1 MSVAP
6 FLTRALALLEGVGI
20 AFDSIRSNKA
30 RAALTIAG
38 VAVGVFV
45 VVAISAAIYGINRSV
60 AADFEAAGPTSFFIY
75 KYPIEFN
82 TCDGTDETC
91 PWIHYPPL
99 TVEETRAIEQLPS
112 IRGATIHIGSS
123 AAFRYKDR
131 RLASGLI
138 DLYTPSWT
146 DVDGGDISP
155 GRSFT
160 YAENETAARLVL
172 INDKMA
178 EVLFGDAEPLDKSIY
193 INGVPFRIIGL
204 YHYKA
209 SFLGTPGREGG
220 DRPRA
225 VVPFETGRRHLG
237 VRVEWADLTIKPH
250 DGVPRDQAMDEV
262 TALLRGVRGL
272 KPGQTNNFFVTP
284 QEKLFEFW
292 NRLTRIFF
300 FVMLVLSGIGLMVGG
315 VGVIA
320 IMMISV
326 TERTREIG
334 VRKALGATKGT
345 ILWQFLVEAATLTG
359 VGAILGLLIGVGLT
373 ALVRTATPIPAS
385 IPGYAIFMALAASA
399 FTGILFGLLPAIRAA
414 KLDPV
419 DALRYE

>member
-1 MSVAP
+1 MSLATIG
-6 FLTRALALLEGVGI
+6 TRLFALLEGVGI

-30 RAALTIAG
+30 RAALTIMG

-45 VVAISAAIYGINRSV
+45 VVAMSAAIYGINRSV
-60 AADFEAAGPTSFFIY
+60 AKDFEAAGPTSFFIY
-75 KYPIEFN
+75 KFPIEFN
-82 TCDGTDETC
+82 ACDGTDETC

-99 TVEETRAIEQLPS
+99 TVAEADAIQRLPS
-112 IRGATIHIGSS
+112 IRGVTTHIGTS
-123 AAFRYKDR
+123 ASFKYKDR
-131 RLASGLI
+131 QLQSAPV
-138 DLYTPSWT
+138 DLYTPTWT

-160 YAENETAARLVL
+160 YAENENASRLVL

-178 EVLFGDAEPLDKSIY
+178 ELLFGETDPMDKTVSM
-193 INGVPFRIIGL
+193 NGEPFRVIGI
-204 YHYKA
+204 YHYTA

-225 VVPFETGRRHLG
+225 VIPFETGRRHLG
-237 VRVEWADLTIKPH
+237 INVRWADLTVKPN

-262 TALLRGVRGL
+262 TALLRGMRGL
-272 KPGQTNNFFVTP
+272 KPGQENTFFVTP

-292 NRLTRIFF
+292 NRLTGIFF
-300 FVMLVLSGIGLMVGG
+300 VVMFVLSGIGLIVGG
-315 VGVIA
+315 VGVVA

-334 VRKALGATKGT
+334 VRKALGATKGV

-359 VGAILGLLIGVGLT
+359 VGAVIGLAVGIGLT
-373 ALVRTATPIPAS
+373 AIVRNATPIPAS
-385 IPGYAIFMALAASA
+385 VPGYAIVVALIASA
-399 FTGILFGLLPAIRAA
+399 GTGILFGLLPAIRAA
-414 KLDPV
+414 RLDPIE
-419 DALRYE
+419 ALRYE